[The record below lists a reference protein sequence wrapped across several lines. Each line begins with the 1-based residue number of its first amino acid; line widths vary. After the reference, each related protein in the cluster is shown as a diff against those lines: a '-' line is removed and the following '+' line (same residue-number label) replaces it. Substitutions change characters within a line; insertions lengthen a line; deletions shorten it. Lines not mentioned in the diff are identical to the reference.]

1 MIALVWFVVRG
12 QGNTLLFAVMLG
24 QTNML
29 FCHVLTY
36 KYVVVSHLDR
46 QTKFVAVVSRDWT
59 YETRCRSVT

>member
-12 QGNTLLFAVMLG
+12 QGNTSLFAVMLG

-29 FCHVLTY
+29 LCHVLTY
-36 KYVVVSHLDR
+36 KHVVVSHLDR
-46 QTKFVAVVSRDWT
+46 QTKLVAVVSRDWT